1 MRRIKDLLILLRDGI
16 ALTFTW
22 LMFIVVIASFILGAD
37 TIAVSYIVKIFALCV
52 WGVFSFIVCF
62 KFEKVTKRGFIFSLT
77 LFYILFIP
85 AEVTLF
91 YFMGLFKTAGRPIQW
106 IIFAIIVVAAYLVS
120 LFIDIFVMKK
130 REKLYTEKMAEYK
143 RANLNED

>member
-52 WGVFSFIVCF
+52 WGVFSFIVSF
-62 KFEKVTKRGFIFSLT
+62 KFDKVTKRGFIFSLT
-77 LFYILFIP
+77 VFYALFIP
-85 AEVTLF
+85 VEVVLF
-91 YFMGLFKTAGRPIQW
+91 YLIGMFKSSGSILQW
-106 IIFAIIVVAAYLVS
+106 ISFGAIVIAAYLAA
-120 LFIDIFVMKK
+120 LFIDIFVFRKK
-130 REKLYTEKMAEYK
+130 EKLYTEKIREYIEIK
-143 RANLNED
+143 DR

>member
-85 AEVTLF
+85 VEVLLF
-91 YFMGLFKTAGRPIQW
+91 YLLGLFKSSGSILQW
-106 IIFAIIVVAAYLVS
+106 ISFGAIVIAAYLAA
-120 LFIDIFVMKK
+120 LFIDIFVFRKK
-130 REKLYTEKMAEYK
+130 EKLYTEKIREYIEIK
-143 RANLNED
+143 DR